1 MCDRRLVSVWAVS
14 ALMLV
19 SAVSAPGQ
27 SQSTVETWTLPLTP
41 DGQPDLQGN
50 WTLATFTPLQRPD
63 HLGEKEFYT
72 EEELAELQEIFTAE
86 GVDPLAGSA
95 INLESEQDIRERLQ
109 QTQENLHYDNSV
121 WLREETPKGLSS
133 RRTSLIVDPSNGRI
147 PPRRPEAQR
156 VAAASRE
163 ERRGHEFDSFERR
176 PYQERC
182 VVWSHEGPPMIPPPY
197 NDVLKIVQSQDHVV
211 IHPEL
216 GTNKA
221 RVIPLDGGPHISKRI
236 RQFRGDSRGRWEG
249 DTLVVET
256 TNCTDKTRYQGSTA
270 ALTVV

>member
-1 MCDRRLVSVWAVS
+1 M
-14 ALMLV
+14 
-19 SAVSAPGQ
+19 
-27 SQSTVETWTLPLTP
+27 
-41 DGQPDLQGN
+41 
-50 WTLATFTPLQRPD
+50 
-63 HLGEKEFYT
+63 
-72 EEELAELQEIFTAE
+72 
-86 GVDPLAGSA
+86 
-95 INLESEQDIRERLQ
+95 
-109 QTQENLHYDNSV
+109 
-121 WLREETPKGLSS
+121 
-133 RRTSLIVDPSNGRI
+133 
-147 PPRRPEAQR
+147 
-156 VAAASRE
+156 AAASRE
-163 ERRGHEFDSFERR
+163 ERRGHEFDSCERR

-256 TNCTDKTRYQGSTA
+256 TNFTDKTRYQGSTA
-270 ALTVV
+270 ALTVVERFTRTGPDTIMYEFTVDDRTTWTAPWTVELPMQRRDVVMYEYACHEGQLRHLQHPRGGAHGRGPGSR